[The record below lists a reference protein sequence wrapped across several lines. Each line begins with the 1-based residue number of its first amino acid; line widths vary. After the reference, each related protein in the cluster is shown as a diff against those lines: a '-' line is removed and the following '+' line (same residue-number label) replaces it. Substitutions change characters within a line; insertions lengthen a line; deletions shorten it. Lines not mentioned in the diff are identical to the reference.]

1 MRFSEGFK
9 DQAWGKKQSFHN
21 SEIIWS
27 KTKQKTKK
35 HEQKKKS
42 NKHQPTTM
50 TFLET
55 VLCYS
60 CCGRHGLSGG
70 IMLS

>member
-27 KTKQKTKK
+27 KTKQKTKNTN
-35 HEQKKKS
+35 KKK
-42 NKHQPTTM
+42 NPTNTNQPPWP
-50 TFLET
+50 F
-55 VLCYS
+55 
-60 CCGRHGLSGG
+60 
-70 IMLS
+70 